1 MKEIV
6 LTREEI
12 FKIEQETEEKYGIK
26 RLILMENAGR
36 QLAEIVKKEM
46 GNFKGKKIFVFCGR
60 GNNGGDGFV
69 AARYLFNWDVEVEV
83 YYCGNP
89 ENFTDI
95 SFLNFDI
102 LNKMGVKIISLAKCD
117 IYKLKYKEADLIV
130 DALLGT
136 GIKGEVRG
144 EMKELI
150 NMINRGGKRIIS
162 ADIPSGLD
170 ANKGKVCG
178 VCVKAD
184 ITVSFGF
191 GKKGFY
197 INDGPEYCGEIK
209 IVDIGFPKFFY
220 KEK

>member
-1 MKEIV
+1 MKKII

-36 QLAEIVKKEM
+36 QLAEVIKENM
-46 GNFKGKKIFVFCGR
+46 GNFDGKKIFIFCGK

-69 AARYLFNWDVEVEV
+69 AARYLFNWNAEVEV
-83 YYCGNP
+83 YYLGNP
-89 ENFTDI
+89 ENYTEI
-95 SFLNFDI
+95 SSLNFNI
-102 LNKMGVKIISLAKCD
+102 LNKMGIKTISLAKSD
-117 IYKLKYKEADLIV
+117 IYKLKYKEADLVV
-130 DALLGT
+130 DAILGT

-144 EMKELI
+144 EIKELI
-150 NMINRGGKRIIS
+150 DMINKESKRIVS

-170 ANKGKVCG
+170 ANTGKICG
-178 VCVKAD
+178 VCIRAD

-197 INDGPEYCGEIK
+197 INDGPTCCGEIK

-220 KEK
+220 ERK